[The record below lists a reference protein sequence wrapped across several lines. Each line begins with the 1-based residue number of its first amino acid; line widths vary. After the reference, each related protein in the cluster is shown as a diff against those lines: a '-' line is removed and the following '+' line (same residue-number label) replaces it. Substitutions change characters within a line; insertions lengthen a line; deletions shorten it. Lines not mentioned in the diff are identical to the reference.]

1 MVEQPARAR
10 AGVERTTR
18 GRSLRLSCSRTRAAQ
33 PLRPGSQSSWVDE
46 GVRHERQAQRGGTV
60 PPVLGP
66 DLLAAVPLRTLDADS
81 RDFPVEPPEDR
92 VPEPEP
98 PGLLRRW
105 ADALGARLRP
115 RR

>member
-1 MVEQPARAR
+1 MSDKQ
-10 AGVERTTR
+10 
-18 GRSLRLSCSRTRAAQ
+18 
-33 PLRPGSQSSWVDE
+33 
-46 GVRHERQAQRGGTV
+46 QRGGTTV

-66 DLLAAVPLRTLDADS
+66 DLLAAVPLRTLDADF
-81 RDFPVEPPEDR
+81 RDYPVEPPEDR

-105 ADALGARLRP
+105 ADALGTRLRP